1 MSDDVRRRI
10 GGPLGTAIVV
20 AVVVSGAC
28 AACGRGRAEAP
39 PAHLEAMPPPPSL
52 MFINLANDG
61 GFNHVAVASLASP
74 AGAAY
79 VTPLSCERVYFASG
93 RGLCLSVTDEGTIG
107 PDGPVASRW
116 AEVFDASFTI
126 RRRIKLAGAPSRVRV
141 SPDGRYAAATV
152 FDSGHSYADHRF
164 STRTTIFNL
173 ETADVAIDDLETVET
188 RRDGAVFSAKD
199 FNFWGVTFA
208 RDGQTFYATLDTGG
222 TSYLVRGRIDERVMH
237 VVHAGVECP
246 SLSPDN
252 TRIAFKRRVG
262 STSRGWWQ
270 IALLDLASMK
280 ESLLAGETRSVDDQV
295 EWLDDERVA
304 YHITGEGTP
313 ADLWAIRVD
322 GTGAPERIRRSAY
335 SPAVLR

>member
-1 MSDDVRRRI
+1 
-10 GGPLGTAIVV
+10 
-20 AVVVSGAC
+20 
-28 AACGRGRAEAP
+28 
-39 PAHLEAMPPPPSL
+39 
-52 MFINLANDG
+52 
-61 GFNHVAVASLASP
+61 
-74 AGAAY
+74 
-79 VTPLSCERVYFASG
+79 
-93 RGLCLSVTDEGTIG
+93 LCLSVTDEGTIG

-116 AEVFDASFTI
+116 AEIFDESFKI
-126 RRRIKLAGAPSRVRV
+126 RRRIRLAGAPSRVRV

-173 ETADVAIDDLETVET
+173 ETAEVAIDDLETVET
-188 RRDGAVFSAKD
+188 RRDGVVFSASD

-208 RDGQTFYATLDTGG
+208 RDGDIFYATLDTGG
-222 TSYLVRGRIDERVMH
+222 TSYLVKGHVNNRVMH

-252 TRIAFKRRVG
+252 TRVAFKRRVG

-270 IALLDLASMK
+270 IAVLELTSMK
-280 ESLLAGETRSVDDQV
+280 ESLLTAETRSVDDQV

-304 YHITGEGTP
+304 YHLTGDGTA
-313 ADLWAIRVD
+313 ADLWAMRVD
-322 GTGAPERIRRSAY
+322 GTGRPEQIRRAAY

>member
-1 MSDDVRRRI
+1 
-10 GGPLGTAIVV
+10 
-20 AVVVSGAC
+20 
-28 AACGRGRAEAP
+28 
-39 PAHLEAMPPPPSL
+39 

-61 GFNHVAVASLASP
+61 AFNRVAVTSLASP
-74 AGAAY
+74 DGGAY

-107 PDGPVASRW
+107 PEGPVATRW
-116 AEVFDASFTI
+116 AEVFDENFHI
-126 RRRIKLAGAPSRVRV
+126 RRRIRLAGAPSRVRV

-173 ETADVAIDDLETVET
+173 ETADVAIEDLETVET
-188 RRDGAVFSAKD
+188 RRDGAVFHAQD

-208 RDGQTFYATLDTGG
+208 RDGDTFFATLDTAG
-222 TSYLVRGRIDERVMH
+222 TSYLVKGRVDQRIMN

-252 TRIAFKRRVG
+252 TRVAFKRRVG
-262 STSRGWWQ
+262 SPSRGWWQ
-270 IALLDLASMK
+270 IAVLDLSSMK
-280 ESLLAGETRSVDDQV
+280 ESLLTAETRSVDDQV
-295 EWLDDERVA
+295 EWLDDARVA
-304 YHITGEGTP
+304 YHLTGEGTP
-313 ADLWAIRVD
+313 ADLWAVRVD
-322 GTGAPERIRRSAY
+322 GTGRPERIRRFAY

>member
-1 MSDDVRRRI
+1 VSDNRAA
-10 GGPLGTAIVV
+10 AIVCTV
-20 AVVVSGAC
+20 AILAAG
-28 AACGRGRAEAP
+28 ACGRGAAETP
-39 PAHLEAMPPPPSL
+39 TPAHLTARPSSPAL
-52 MFINLANDG
+52 LFINLANDG
-61 GFNHVAVASLASP
+61 AFNRVAIASLAAP
-74 AGAAY
+74 QGGAY
-79 VTPLSCERVYFASG
+79 ITPLSCERVYFANG

-107 PDGPVASRW
+107 PEGPVASRW
-116 AEVFDASFTI
+116 AEVFDETFRV
-126 RRRIKLAGAPSRVRV
+126 RRRIRLAGAPSRVRV

-173 ETADVAIDDLETVET
+173 ETAEVAIDDLEAVET
-188 RRDGAVFSAKD
+188 RRDGAAFRAQD

-208 RDGQTFYATLDTGG
+208 HDGDTFFATLDTAG
-222 TSYLVRGRIDERVMH
+222 TSYLVKGRVDQRIMN

-262 STSRGWWQ
+262 SQSRGWWQ
-270 IALLDLASMK
+270 IAVLDLSSMK
-280 ESLLAGETRSVDDQV
+280 ESLLTAETRSVDDQV

-313 ADLWAIRVD
+313 ADLWAVRVD
-322 GTGAPERIRRSAY
+322 GTGRPERIRRAAY

>member
-1 MSDDVRRRI
+1 VSDTVAT
-10 GGPLGTAIVV
+10 LVVSALALV
-20 AVVVSGAC
+20 AVSG
-28 AACGRGRAEAP
+28 CGRGAAEAPAP
-39 PAHLEAMPPPPSL
+39 PAHLSALPPRPSL

-61 GFNHVAVASLASP
+61 AFNRVAVASLAAP

-79 VTPLSCERVYFASG
+79 ITPLSCERVYFANG

-107 PDGPVASRW
+107 PEGPVASRW
-116 AEVFDASFTI
+116 AEVFDADFHV
-126 RRRIKLAGAPSRVRV
+126 RRRIRLAGAPSRVRV

-164 STRTTIFNL
+164 STRTTIFDL
-173 ETADVAIDDLETVET
+173 ETAAVAIEDLETVET
-188 RRDGAVFSAKD
+188 RRDGAVFQARD

-208 RDGQTFYATLDTGG
+208 RDGDTFFATLDTAG
-222 TSYLVRGRIDERVMH
+222 TSYLVKGRVNERVMY

-252 TRIAFKRRVG
+252 TRVAFKRRLG
-262 STSRGWWQ
+262 SASRGWWQ
-270 IALLDLASMK
+270 IAVLELASMK
-280 ESLLAGETRSVDDQV
+280 ESSLTAETRSVDDQV

-313 ADLWAIRVD
+313 ADLWAVRVD
-322 GTGAPERIRRSAY
+322 GTGRPERIRRAAF